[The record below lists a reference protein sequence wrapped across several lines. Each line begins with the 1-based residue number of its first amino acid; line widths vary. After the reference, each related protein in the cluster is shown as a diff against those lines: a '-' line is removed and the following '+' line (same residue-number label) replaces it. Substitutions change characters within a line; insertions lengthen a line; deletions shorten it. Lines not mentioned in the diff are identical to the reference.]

1 MAIPSLREMCMLEVI
16 KHGVDR
22 TDLPAALAL
31 EVEELEELIASTFNG
46 RNYVFIHGWAVN
58 TFSIAWRQ
66 GQWEF
71 TLGDE
76 EAMVVRP
83 GMVYRLGRA
92 GGDIFCLPGR
102 EVTITDF
109 RIDLDDGVVV
119 LNFFGTSSSNESEN
133 DRTLKI
139 KISTFPKFNPNPDRL
154 LVETFLTSEDDV
166 MYRKAIISSVN

>member
-1 MAIPSLREMCMLEVI
+1 MAIPSLREMCKLEVI

-46 RNYVFIHGWAVN
+46 RNYVFIQGWAVN

-66 GQWEF
+66 GQLEF

-83 GMVYRLGRA
+83 GMVIRLGRA
-92 GGDIFCLPGR
+92 GGDI
-102 EVTITDF
+102 
-109 RIDLDDGVVV
+109 
-119 LNFFGTSSSNESEN
+119 
-133 DRTLKI
+133 
-139 KISTFPKFNPNPDRL
+139 L
-154 LVETFLTSEDDV
+154 LSL
-166 MYRKAIISSVN
+166 IHI